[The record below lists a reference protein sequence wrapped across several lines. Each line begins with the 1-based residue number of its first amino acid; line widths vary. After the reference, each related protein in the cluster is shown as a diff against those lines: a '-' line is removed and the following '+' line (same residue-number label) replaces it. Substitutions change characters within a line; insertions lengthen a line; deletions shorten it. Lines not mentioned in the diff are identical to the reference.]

1 LAARIIPAD
10 SNLLM
15 PKARIKSAARHTA
28 KATSTRR
35 RSSSA
40 AVDQQLARYRAMR
53 DFEMTAE
60 PRGGSESAKAKPSET
75 LPFVIQKHA
84 ATRLHYDFRLGW
96 RGVLKSWAVAKG
108 PSYNPAD
115 KRLAVEVED
124 HPMEYGGFEG
134 TIPKGQ
140 YGGGTVMVWDQGTWE
155 PLVDVDEGLRKG
167 NLKFT
172 LNGQKLHGRWVL
184 VRMHPRPFDRSDKP
198 NWLLIKERDEFAR
211 SPKEPCVTD
220 EEPNSAVTG
229 RSLDEIA
236 AAEDHVW
243 DSNARAQP
251 AKKTPA
257 NRSLLT
263 RKAKEPAT
271 NKSSPPSKAARTRP
285 VPNREALLRGTPRE
299 KVPAFISPELAT
311 SAAGPP
317 EGDDWLHELKLDGYR
332 IQIHIDGE
340 GSRRRARLYTR
351 KGLDWT
357 HRMKAL
363 AEAAAQL
370 PVRAAILDG
379 EVVVL
384 NAQGGTS
391 FADLQAAFDES
402 APHPLTYFAFDL
414 LHLDGH
420 NLRNLPLDQR
430 KTILES
436 LFQQLGENEILRY
449 SSHIRAH
456 GAEMFRRA
464 CQMGAE
470 GVVSKRASAPW
481 RSGRA
486 HDWIKA
492 KCFLQQEFVIGG
504 FTPHSKDRRAIGA
517 LLLGYYDRGRL
528 VYAGRTGTGFDQKMR
543 TLLRTRLV
551 KLQQEK
557 APFDHPPAEAK
568 KDAVWVKPQLLAEV
582 RFSTWTAEGYVRQ
595 AAFLGLR
602 EDKDAREVTRESPQA
617 VQHAASSRRSH
628 AASERAPKP
637 ASSRTQ
643 HAARH
648 AAPRSIAAKSRSDSG
663 EEIAGVRL
671 THPDKILDEQS
682 QLTKRQLAEYYA
694 AIAEHMLPHI
704 AGRPLSLVRC
714 PEGSG
719 KPCFFQKHVGPGVP
733 AGVDSVPVRPKEGGA
748 PEQYLTL
755 STREGL
761 VGLAQMG
768 VLEIHPWG
776 SRNDALETPD
786 RLIID
791 LDPDPALPWPRLVES
806 AREVRGLFRQLGLE
820 SYVKSTGGKGLH
832 VVAPLKPEHEWP
844 AVKEFAH
851 NFVLMME
858 RAHPQ
863 LYLTKMTKAARTGRI
878 FLDYLRNERGATA
891 VAPFSPRARAGAR
904 VAIPLTWAELGRT
917 DPKQF
922 AVANYSEWKS
932 RLKRDPWAGMEK
944 LKQRLTDR
952 AIKAV
957 SSTVRNSA

>member
-1 LAARIIPAD
+1 M
-10 SNLLM
+10 M
-15 PKARIKSAARHTA
+15 PKTKA
-28 KATSTRR
+28 KAR
-35 RSSSA
+35 RSPSA
-40 AVDQQLARYRAMR
+40 EVDQQLARYRAMR

-60 PRGGSESAKAKPSET
+60 PRGASGQNKSAEPG

-124 HPMEYGGFEG
+124 HPIEYGGFEG
-134 TIPKGQ
+134 AIPKGQ

-155 PLVDVDEGLRKG
+155 PLVDADEGLRKG
-167 NLKFT
+167 NLKFA
-172 LNGQKLHGRWVL
+172 LNGKKLRGQWVL
-184 VRMHPRPFDRSDKP
+184 VRMHPRPFDRSGKP
-198 NWLLIKERDEFAR
+198 NWLLIKERDEYAR
-211 SPKEPCVTD
+211 GSGNAAITD
-220 EEPNSAVTG
+220 EQPNSSVTG
-229 RSLDEIA
+229 RSLDQIA

-243 DSNARAQP
+243 DSNARTQP
-251 AKKTPA
+251 TTKPPA
-257 NRSLLT
+257 NRSRLT
-263 RKAKEPAT
+263 RKSNAPEISPSPRK
-271 NKSSPPSKAARTRP
+271 SPPGRP
-285 VPNREALLRGTPRE
+285 VPERAALLKTAPKE
-299 KVPAFISPELAT
+299 KLPAFISPELAT
-311 SAAGPP
+311 SAAEPP
-317 EGDDWLHELKLDGYR
+317 EGDGWLHELKLDGYR
-332 IQIHIDGE
+332 IQMHIDSH
-340 GSRRRARLYTR
+340 GSHRRVRLYTR

-357 HRMKAL
+357 HRMKPI

-384 NAQGGTS
+384 NQQGGTS

-420 NLRNLPLDQR
+420 NLRGLPLDQR
-430 KTILES
+430 KAILES
-436 LFQQLGENEILRY
+436 LFQQRSDTATLRY
-449 SSHIRAH
+449 STHIRAH

-464 CQMGAE
+464 CEMGAE
-470 GVVSKRASAPW
+470 GVVSKRAAAPW

-504 FTPHSKDRRAIGA
+504 FTPHSKDRHAIGA
-517 LLLGYYDRGRL
+517 LLLGYYDHGRL
-528 VYAGRTGTGFDQKMR
+528 IYAGRTGTGFDQKMR
-543 TLLRTRLV
+543 TSLRTTLT
-551 KLQQEK
+551 KLQQSK
-557 APFDHPPAEAK
+557 TPFDDPPAEAK
-568 KDAVWVKPQLLAEV
+568 KDAIWVKPKMLAEA
-582 RFSTWTAEGYVRQ
+582 RFSTWTAGGNIRQ

-602 EDKDAREVTRESPQA
+602 EDKDPKEVARESPA
-617 VQHAASSRRSH
+617 AAPRSKRGHKSAAQHASKP
-628 AASERAPKP
+628 APKH
-637 ASSRTQ
+637 S
-643 HAARH
+643 ARLVKH
-648 AAPRSIAAKSRSDSG
+648 AAPRSVAAKTRSASS
-663 EEIAGVRL
+663 EAVLGVRL

-682 QLTKRQLAEYYA
+682 RLTKRQLAEYYA

-719 KPCFFQKHVGPGVP
+719 KPCFFQKHIGMGVP
-733 AGVDSVPVRPKEGGA
+733 AGVESVSVPPKNGGK

-755 STREGL
+755 STAEGL

-791 LDPDPALPWPRLVES
+791 LDPDPSLPWTRLVES
-806 AREVRGLFRQLGLE
+806 AREVRRLFQQLGLE
-820 SYVKSTGGKGLH
+820 SFVKSTGGKGLH
-832 VVAPLKPEHEWP
+832 VVAPLLPEHAWP
-844 AVKEFAH
+844 IVKDFAH

-858 RAHPQ
+858 RANPK
-863 LYLTKMTKAARTGRI
+863 LYLTKTTKAARTGRI

-891 VAPFSPRARAGAR
+891 VAPFSPRARAGTR

-922 AVANYSEWKS
+922 AVANYSKWKS
-932 RLKRDPWAGMEK
+932 RLRRDPWAGMEK

-952 AIKAV
+952 AIDAV
-957 SSTVRNSA
+957 SSMLRKSA

>member
-1 LAARIIPAD
+1 
-10 SNLLM
+10 M
-15 PKARIKSAARHTA
+15 PKAKAKSAP
-28 KATSTRR
+28 RR
-35 RSSSA
+35 NSSSA
-40 AVDQQLARYRAMR
+40 EVDKQLARYRAMR
-53 DFEMTAE
+53 DFKMTAE
-60 PRGGSESAKAKPSET
+60 PHGGSGAGKKTAA

-96 RGVLKSWAVAKG
+96 RGVLKSWAVTKG

-124 HPMEYGGFEG
+124 HPIEYGGFEG
-134 TIPKGQ
+134 AIPKGQ

-167 NLKFT
+167 NLKFA
-172 LNGQKLHGRWVL
+172 LDGKKLHGHWVL

-211 SPKEPCVTD
+211 GPKDPSITD

-229 RSLDEIA
+229 RSLNEIA

-243 DSNARAQP
+243 DSNARTQP
-251 AKKTPA
+251 TKKSPV

-263 RKAKEPAT
+263 RKASAPTAST
-271 NKSSPPSKAARTRP
+271 SSPRRKTSTSRP
-285 VPNREALLRGTPRE
+285 LPNREVLLKGAPKE
-299 KVPAFISPELAT
+299 KLPTFIAPELAT
-311 SAAGPP
+311 SAAEPP
-317 EGDDWLHELKLDGYR
+317 EGEDWLHELKLDGYR

-340 GSRRRARLYTR
+340 GSRRRVKLLTR

-357 HRMKAL
+357 HRMKAI
-363 AEAAAQL
+363 AEAAAHL

-384 NAQGGTS
+384 NEQGGTS

-402 APHPLTYFAFDL
+402 ASHPLTYFAFDL

-420 NLRNLPLDQR
+420 NLRGLPLDQR
-430 KTILES
+430 KTILER
-436 LFQQLGENEILRY
+436 LFQQFGDNSTLRY
-449 SSHIRAH
+449 SSHVRAH

-464 CQMGAE
+464 CQMGSE
-470 GVVSKRASAPW
+470 GVVSKRANAPW
-481 RSGRA
+481 RAGRA

-504 FTPHSKDRRAIGA
+504 FTPHSKDRHAIGA
-517 LLLGYYDRGRL
+517 LLLGYYDHGRL
-528 VYAGRTGTGFDQKMR
+528 IYAGRTGTGFDQKMR
-543 TLLRTRLV
+543 TLLRTKLT
-551 KLQQEK
+551 KLQQSK
-557 APFDHPPAEAK
+557 SPFDAPPAEAK
-568 KDAVWVKPQLLAEV
+568 KDAVWVKPQVLAEV
-582 RFSTWTAEGYVRQ
+582 RFSTWTADGYVRQ

-602 EDKDAREVTRESPQA
+602 EDKDSREVTRESPQ
-617 VQHAASSRRSH
+617 
-628 AASERAPKP
+628 
-637 ASSRTQ
+637 T
-643 HAARH
+643 
-648 AAPRSIAAKSRSDSG
+648 APRSQSAHQAQAISEPKSRSRRATLSARHSATRSVAAKTRSG
-663 EEIAGVRL
+663 SAGEVAGVRL

-694 AIAEHMLPHI
+694 AMAEHMLPHI
-704 AGRPLSLVRC
+704 VGRPLSLVRC

-719 KPCFFQKHVGPGVP
+719 KPCFFQKHIGMGVP
-733 AGVDSVPVRPKEGGA
+733 AGVGSVPVPPKNGGA

-755 STREGL
+755 STAQGL

-786 RLIID
+786 LFIID
-791 LDPDPALPWPRLVES
+791 LDPDPALPWERLVES
-806 AREVRGLFRQLGLE
+806 AREVRRLLKQLGLE
-820 SYVKSTGGKGLH
+820 SFVKSTGGKGLH
-832 VVAPLKPEHEWP
+832 VVAPIAPEHEWP
-844 AVKEFAH
+844 AVKDFAH

-858 RAHPQ
+858 RANPR
-863 LYLTKMTKAARTGRI
+863 LYLTKMTKSARTGRI

-904 VAIPLTWAELGRT
+904 VATPLAWTELSRT

-944 LKQRLTDR
+944 LKQRLTVR
-952 AIKAV
+952 AIQAV
-957 SSTVRNSA
+957 ASMVKKSA